1 VEKIGDTDLVKSSS
15 FLLMDKAD
23 EEMITNADKAVKE
36 AMVYKFNVGG
46 KEKHELTY
54 IGLKHLTLLMSQGG
68 QPLEVL
74 ESICEQKND
83 IWYAS
88 YKVRNKTTGH
98 ESVGISECPVYEG
111 GKYDPFGRT
120 KAMSKAERNAWRKQI
135 PELKITELIKAALAK
150 GDVKDI
156 NPEPNDVQQE
166 TSQTGVCHCPFSEM
180 VNNKGICGNCGKPL
194 TMGQINAL
202 EKK

>member
-1 VEKIGDTDLVKSSS
+1 MGEGETDLIKSSS

-23 EEMITNADKAVKE
+23 EEMIVNADKAVKE
-36 AMVYKFNVGG
+36 AMVYTYTVNGVK
-46 KEKHELTY
+46 KQELTY
-54 IGLKHLTLLMSQGG
+54 VGLKHLTLLMSQGG

-74 ESICEQKND
+74 ETIVEQKND
-83 IWYAS
+83 IWYATA
-88 YKVRNKTTGH
+88 KVKNKTTGH
-98 ESVGISECPVYEG
+98 ESVGLSECPVNEN

-150 GDVKDI
+150 GDVKDL
-156 NPEPNDVQQE
+156 NPEKTDVQQE
-166 TSQTGVCHCPFSEM
+166 TGVCHCPFDKMKNE
-180 VNNKGICGNCGKPL
+180 NGKCANCGKPL
-194 TMGQINAL
+194 TLGQINAL